1 MCVFCL
7 VDLQSGL
14 YELCWHVIQ
23 GNLKVDV
30 AAGLLADVMVSAGPI
45 ATFNLFLTY
54 NETVKALKY
63 FN

>member
-1 MCVFCL
+1 MYVFCL

-30 AAGLLADVMVSAGPI
+30 AASLLADVMVSADPV
-45 ATFNLFLTY
+45 AMFNLFFNY
-54 NETVKALKY
+54 NETV
-63 FN
+63 